1 MHKIFASLFIAL
13 LLLPSSAFAFGTM
26 IVTALAISA
35 TYGAIAATAMAFA
48 INMVVSA
55 VISKALYNS
64 NQPSYEEAGQSPNVG
79 NRQQVSP
86 ATDNKL
92 PVIYGSS
99 YVGGQVVDLSIS
111 ENNQELYYVIALS
124 EVTGTESGQTP
135 STFTFGDIYLGGK
148 LVQFQGNGYTVASLL
163 DESTGVEDT
172 TVNGLMD
179 FYLYRN
185 GSNTPVNSPFT
196 AIQIMQTNG
205 LVYTWDA
212 TKLMSNCVFAILH
225 MTFNQPAN
233 ITGLQQTKFQI
244 TNSMKATGDCIY
256 DYLLNTRYGGAIPA
270 SQIDTDSLDA
280 LTAYSE
286 ENFTYTPYSGGSATQ
301 KRFEF
306 NGLVSTTRTIMQNL
320 QDMASCC
327 DCLLKYSEMF
337 GTWGVIVQTPSYEI
351 AIALNDSNIISGIT
365 TSTLDIAN
373 SFNIAEVK
381 FPDNSSQDAFNTSIF
396 DLAEIAPELLY
407 PNEPINK
414 QSISLPLT
422 NNSIT
427 AQYLAT
433 RFLKSVREDLQLQFS
448 INYIGLQL
456 DAGDIVSVT
465 NTNYGWTA
473 KLFRCQ
479 KVTQSFSDSGQITTN
494 LIVTEFNPDVYDDTN
509 ITQFI
514 PAPNTGI
521 GSPTFFGIPPIPTI
535 SGQQPTAINPSFQ
548 VNVTTSPSGIVQYAE
563 IWYSAFS
570 LPTTNQRIF
579 AGTTAIQSN
588 GNPYSINT
596 AMPPVTVSDIPSG
609 NWYFFSRMVNSL
621 GSSVFSLASNL
632 FQWRPMTFQYSQ
644 RYLSIA
650 YATSASGTGF
660 SANPRG
666 KTYFGISNS
675 NVAVYDPT
683 PQNYLWYPANPV
695 FQSSG
700 TLNYLIFSNRGNNL
714 ISFAVGNAALS
725 SGTALFVPT
734 DANYDATIWQGL
746 QDGFNVIDLNIR
758 TGQLIKTG
766 TTTVGTGE
774 IAITNNPTGQV
785 IASLATL
792 LTFPNGRATYTSSV
806 ATLTIDR
813 YGRVIGFSAPDEF
826 YYTLTAF
833 NCSGG
838 QTVFNVTRGTEYLI
852 DNCFIFKNGCLLDES
867 EYTDTGGSTGIITLD
882 TGAFANDILTIISFA
897 SISSLSILTS
907 GASGTGT
914 VATLNFATLAYVP
927 FIIGQSITVTGV
939 TPNGYNGVY
948 TVTNCTNSSVSFLNA
963 TTGSQTVAGT
973 IEPTDVSY
981 RSFTR
986 NSANLDN
993 VGFYTASGFTLVS
1006 GNELLFLNGT
1016 IINAD
1021 DYNIS
1026 DQTISFINSVT
1037 GDLQIIQWSNNNLN
1051 LPNGTPSNTAIN
1063 TTIGQSTYPFT
1074 YDPNAFNLYNNGV
1087 LLLVTVDFSVTVG
1100 SYTLAQTPTTNLNV
1114 LVEQSFNRTGA
1125 V

>member
-1 MHKIFASLFIAL
+1 M
-13 LLLPSSAFAFGTM
+13 PSTAFAFGTM
-26 IVTALAISA
+26 IAVGLIGLTAGSFA
-35 TYGAIAATAMAFA
+35 AIAVGFA

-64 NQPSYEEAGQSPNVG
+64 NQPSYEGAGQSPNLG

-111 ENNQELYYVIALS
+111 ENNQELYYVLALS
-124 EVTGTESGQTP
+124 EVTGTEAGQTT
-135 STFTFGDIYLGGK
+135 STFTFGDIYFGGK

-163 DESTGVEDT
+163 DESTGVVDT
-172 TVNGLMD
+172 TVDGLMD
-179 FYLYRN
+179 FYLYSN
-185 GSNTPVNSPFT
+185 GSNTPTNSPYT
-196 AIQIMQTNG
+196 AIEVMQTAG

-225 MTFNQPAN
+225 MTYNQPAN

-256 DYLLNTRYGGAIPA
+256 DYLINTRYGGAIPA

-337 GTWGVIVQTPSYEI
+337 GTWGVIVQTPSYEV

-381 FPDNSSQDAFNTSIF
+381 FPDNSAQDAFNTSIF

-407 PNEPINK
+407 PNEPVNK

-509 ITQFI
+509 ITQFT

-521 GSPTFFGIPPIPTI
+521 GNPTFFGVPPVPTI
-535 SGQQPTAINPSFQ
+535 SGQQPTAVNPSFQ
-548 VNVTTSPSGIVQYAE
+548 VNVSTSPSGITQYAE
-563 IWYSAFS
+563 IWYSAFAS
-570 LPTTNQRIF
+570 PTADQRIF

-588 GNPYSINT
+588 GNPYDINT

-621 GSSVFSLASNL
+621 ASSVFSSNSTL
-632 FQWRPMTFQYSQ
+632 FQWRPSTFQYTNK
-644 RYLSIA
+644 YVAVAYGTSIVGA
-650 YATSASGTGF
+650 GF
-660 SANPRG
+660 SFTPTN
-666 KTYFGISNS
+666 KTYYGLA
-675 NVAVYDPT
+675 NVTTATVPSVASDYT
-683 PQNYLWYPANPV
+683 WYPADPN
-695 FQSSG
+695 FG
-700 TLNYLIFSNRGNNL
+700 TISYLLYSNRTGRKF
-714 ISFAVGNAALS
+714 SFATGPAGYAAGS
-725 SGTALFVPT
+725 ASFVPT
-734 DANYDATIWQGL
+734 QITTFDPSVWLGL
-746 QDGFNVIDLNIR
+746 PNGTNIIDLDVR
-758 TGQLIKTG
+758 TGQVIQTG
-766 TTTVGTGE
+766 TTTVGTGQ
-774 IAITNNPTGQV
+774 IGITNNPDGTIVAGLQQYLDFGGAYV
-785 IASLATL
+785 K
-792 LTFPNGRATYTSSV
+792 TSAV
-806 ATLTIDR
+806 ATLTIDI
-813 YGRVIGFSAPDEF
+813 YGRVVGFEEPDSF
-826 YYTLTAF
+826 YFTKQSFTATS
-833 NCSGG
+833 N
-838 QTVFNVTRGTEYLI
+838 QTVFTVTRGSGYISGQCLVLQNGLI
-852 DNCFIFKNGCLLDES
+852 LDTT
-867 EYTDTGGSTGIITLD
+867 EYTDTGGATGTVTLSVGATTGDII
-882 TGAFANDILTIISFA
+882 TIISVK
-897 SISSLSILTS
+897 SSNVTTGVYVSLSRNT
-907 GASGTGT
+907 
-914 VATLNFATLAYVP
+914 ATLTA
-927 FIIGQSITVTGV
+927 QST
-939 TPNGYNGVY
+939 
-948 TVTNCTNSSVSFLNA
+948 
-963 TTGSQTVAGT
+963 
-973 IEPTDVSY
+973 
-981 RSFTR
+981 
-986 NSANLDN
+986 
-993 VGFYTASGFTLVS
+993 YTASGFTLVD
-1006 GNELLFLNGT
+1006 GLELLFLNGT
-1016 IINAD
+1016 VVTSQ
-1021 DYNIS
+1021 DYNITGQ
-1026 DQTISFINSVT
+1026 DITFIAETT
-1037 GDLQIIQWSNNNLN
+1037 GDLQIIQWSLNNLSVA
-1051 LPNGTPSNTAIN
+1051 NGTPVNVDTYTI
-1063 TTIGQSTYPFT
+1063 IGQSIYPFNFN
-1074 YDPNAFNLYNNGV
+1074 PNAFNLWNNGV
-1087 LLLVTVDFSVTVG
+1087 MQLSGTDYTTATNT
-1100 SYTLAQTPTTNLNV
+1100 YTLTTVPTSISNILTQQTFT
-1114 LVEQSFNRTGA
+1114 RTGA

>member
-1 MHKIFASLFIAL
+1 MHKIFASLLIAL

-35 TYGAIAATAMAFA
+35 TYGAVVATAMAFA

-64 NQPSYEEAGQSPNVG
+64 NQPSYEGAGQSPNLG
-79 NRQQVSP
+79 NRQQVPP

-111 ENNQELYYVIALS
+111 ENNQELYYVMALS
-124 EVTGTESGQTP
+124 EVTGTEAGQTA
-135 STFTFGDIYLGGK
+135 STFTFGDIYWGGK

-163 DESTGVEDT
+163 DESTGVVDT
-172 TVNGLMD
+172 TVDGLMD
-179 FYLYRN
+179 FYLYSN
-185 GSNTPVNSPFT
+185 GSNSPTNSPYT
-196 AIQIMQTNG
+196 AIEVMQTAG

-212 TKLMSNCVFAILH
+212 TKLMTDCVFAIVH
-225 MTFNQPAN
+225 MTYNQPAN

-256 DYLLNTRYGGAIPA
+256 DYLINTRYGGAIPV

-337 GTWGVIVQTPSYEI
+337 GTWGVIVQTPVYEV

-365 TSTLDIAN
+365 TTTLDIAN

-381 FPDNSSQDAFNTSIF
+381 FPDNSAQDSFNTSIF

-407 PNEPINK
+407 PNEPVNK

-494 LIVTEFNPDVYDDTN
+494 LVVTEFNPDVYDDTN
-509 ITQFI
+509 ITQFT
-514 PAPNTGI
+514 PADNTGI
-521 GSPTFFGIPPIPTI
+521 GNPTFFGVPPVPTI
-535 SGQQPTAINPSFQ
+535 SGQQPTAVNPSFQ
-548 VNVTTSPSGIVQYAE
+548 VNVSTSPSGITQYAE
-563 IWYSAFS
+563 IWYSAFIS
-570 LPTTNQRIF
+570 PTADQRIF

-588 GNPYSINT
+588 GNPYDINT

-621 GSSVFSLASNL
+621 ASSVFSSNSTL
-632 FQWRPMTFQYSQ
+632 FQWRPSTFQYTNK
-644 RYLSIA
+644 YVAVAYGTSIVGA
-650 YATSASGTGF
+650 GF
-660 SANPRG
+660 SFSPTS
-666 KTYFGISNS
+666 KTYYGLA
-675 NVAVYDPT
+675 NVTTATVPSLASDYT
-683 PQNYLWYPANPV
+683 WYPADPN
-695 FQSSG
+695 FG
-700 TLNYLIFSNRGNNL
+700 TISYLLYSNRTGRKF
-714 ISFAVGNAALS
+714 SFATGPAGYAAGS
-725 SGTALFVPT
+725 ASFVPT
-734 DANYDATIWQGL
+734 QITTFDPSVWLGL
-746 QDGFNVIDLNIR
+746 PDGTNIIDLDVR
-758 TGQLIKTG
+758 TGQVIQTG
-766 TTTVGTGE
+766 TTTVGTGQ
-774 IAITNNPTGQV
+774 IGITNNPDGTIVAGLQQYLDFGGPYV
-785 IASLATL
+785 K
-792 LTFPNGRATYTSSV
+792 TSAV
-806 ATLTIDR
+806 ATLTIDI
-813 YGRVIGFSAPDEF
+813 YGRVVGFEEPDAFYFTKQSFTATSA
-826 YYTLTAF
+826 
-833 NCSGG
+833 
-838 QTVFNVTRGTEYLI
+838 QTIFTVTRGSGYISGQCLVLQNGLI
-852 DNCFIFKNGCLLDES
+852 LDTT
-867 EYTDTGGSTGIITLD
+867 EYTDTGGATGTVTLSVGATTGDII
-882 TGAFANDILTIISFA
+882 TIISVK
-897 SISSLSILTS
+897 SSNVTTGVYVSLSRNT
-907 GASGTGT
+907 
-914 VATLNFATLAYVP
+914 ATLTE
-927 FIIGQSITVTGV
+927 QST
-939 TPNGYNGVY
+939 
-948 TVTNCTNSSVSFLNA
+948 
-963 TTGSQTVAGT
+963 
-973 IEPTDVSY
+973 
-981 RSFTR
+981 
-986 NSANLDN
+986 
-993 VGFYTASGFTLVS
+993 YTASGFTLVD
-1006 GNELLFLNGT
+1006 GIELLFLNGT
-1016 IINAD
+1016 VVTSQ
-1021 DYNIS
+1021 DYNITGQ
-1026 DQTISFINSVT
+1026 DITFIAETT
-1037 GDLQIIQWSNNNLN
+1037 GDLQIIQWSLNNLSVA
-1051 LPNGTPSNTAIN
+1051 NGTPVNVDTYTI
-1063 TTIGQSTYPFT
+1063 IGQSIYPFNFN
-1074 YDPNAFNLYNNGV
+1074 PNAFNLWNNGV
-1087 LLLVTVDFSVTVG
+1087 MQLSGTDYTTATNT
-1100 SYTLAQTPTTNLNV
+1100 YTLTTVPTSISNILTQQTFT
-1114 LVEQSFNRTGA
+1114 RTGA

>member
-1 MHKIFASLFIAL
+1 MRKLYLYLLFCL
-13 LLLPSSAFAFGTM
+13 MLMPSTAFAFGTM
-26 IVTALAISA
+26 IAVGLIGLTAGSFA
-35 TYGAIAATAMAFA
+35 AIAVGFA

-64 NQPSYEEAGQSPNVG
+64 NQPSYEGAGQSPNLG

-111 ENNQELYYVIALS
+111 ENNQELYYVLALS
-124 EVTGTESGQTP
+124 EVTGTEAGQTT
-135 STFTFGDIYLGGK
+135 STFTFGDIYFGGK

-163 DESTGVEDT
+163 DESTGVVDT
-172 TVNGLMD
+172 TVDGLMD
-179 FYLYRN
+179 FYLYSN
-185 GSNTPVNSPFT
+185 GSNTPTNSPYT
-196 AIQIMQTNG
+196 AIEVMQTAG

-225 MTFNQPAN
+225 MTYNQPAN

-256 DYLLNTRYGGAIPA
+256 DYLINTRYGGAIPA

-337 GTWGVIVQTPSYEI
+337 GTWGVIVQTPSYEV

-381 FPDNSSQDAFNTSIF
+381 FPDNSAQDAFNTSIF

-407 PNEPINK
+407 PNEPVNK

-509 ITQFI
+509 ITQFT

-521 GSPTFFGIPPIPTI
+521 GNPTFFGVPPVPTI
-535 SGQQPTAINPSFQ
+535 SGQQPTAVNPSFQ
-548 VNVTTSPSGIVQYAE
+548 VNVSTSPSGITQYAE
-563 IWYSAFS
+563 IWYSAFAS
-570 LPTTNQRIF
+570 PTADQRIF

-588 GNPYSINT
+588 GNPYDINT

-621 GSSVFSLASNL
+621 ASSVFSSNSTL
-632 FQWRPMTFQYSQ
+632 FQWRPSTFQYTNK
-644 RYLSIA
+644 YVAVAYGTSIVGA
-650 YATSASGTGF
+650 GF
-660 SANPRG
+660 SFTPTN
-666 KTYFGISNS
+666 KTYYGLA
-675 NVAVYDPT
+675 NVTTATVPSVASDYT
-683 PQNYLWYPANPV
+683 WYPADPN
-695 FQSSG
+695 FG
-700 TLNYLIFSNRGNNL
+700 TISYLLYSNRTGRKF
-714 ISFAVGNAALS
+714 SFATGPAGYAAGS
-725 SGTALFVPT
+725 ASFVPT
-734 DANYDATIWQGL
+734 QITTFDPSVWLGL
-746 QDGFNVIDLNIR
+746 PNGTNIIDLDVR
-758 TGQLIKTG
+758 TGQVIQTG
-766 TTTVGTGE
+766 TTTVGTGQ
-774 IAITNNPTGQV
+774 IGITNNPDGTIVAGLQQYLDFGGAYV
-785 IASLATL
+785 K
-792 LTFPNGRATYTSSV
+792 TSAV
-806 ATLTIDR
+806 ATLTIDI
-813 YGRVIGFSAPDEF
+813 YGRVVGFEEPDSF
-826 YYTLTAF
+826 YFTKQSFTATS
-833 NCSGG
+833 N
-838 QTVFNVTRGTEYLI
+838 QTVFTVTRGSGYISGQCLVLQNGLI
-852 DNCFIFKNGCLLDES
+852 LDTT
-867 EYTDTGGSTGIITLD
+867 EYTDTGGATGTVTLSVGATTGDII
-882 TGAFANDILTIISFA
+882 TIISVK
-897 SISSLSILTS
+897 SSNVTTGVYVSLSRNT
-907 GASGTGT
+907 
-914 VATLNFATLAYVP
+914 ATLTA
-927 FIIGQSITVTGV
+927 QST
-939 TPNGYNGVY
+939 
-948 TVTNCTNSSVSFLNA
+948 
-963 TTGSQTVAGT
+963 
-973 IEPTDVSY
+973 
-981 RSFTR
+981 
-986 NSANLDN
+986 
-993 VGFYTASGFTLVS
+993 YTASGFTLVD
-1006 GNELLFLNGT
+1006 GLELLFLNGT
-1016 IINAD
+1016 VVTSQ
-1021 DYNIS
+1021 DYNITGQ
-1026 DQTISFINSVT
+1026 DITFIAETT
-1037 GDLQIIQWSNNNLN
+1037 GDLQIIQWSLNNLSVA
-1051 LPNGTPSNTAIN
+1051 NGTPVNVDTYTI
-1063 TTIGQSTYPFT
+1063 IGQSIYPFNFN
-1074 YDPNAFNLYNNGV
+1074 PNAFNLWNNGV
-1087 LLLVTVDFSVTVG
+1087 MQLSGTDYTTATNT
-1100 SYTLAQTPTTNLNV
+1100 YTLATVPTSISNILTQQTFT
-1114 LVEQSFNRTGA
+1114 RTGA